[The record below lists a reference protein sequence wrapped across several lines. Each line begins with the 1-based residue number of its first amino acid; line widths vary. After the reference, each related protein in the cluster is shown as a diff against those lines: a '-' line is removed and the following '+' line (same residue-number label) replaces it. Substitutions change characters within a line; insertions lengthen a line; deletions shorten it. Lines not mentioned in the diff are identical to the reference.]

1 MINNKTG
8 IQDLPW
14 RKWIASYQTP
24 ITSRSLWQMV
34 NTILPFVVMWALM
47 AFSLNVSY
55 WLTFLLAFPTAGF
68 MVRTFIIFHD
78 CCHGSFFRSSRANA
92 ILGFITGVLT
102 FTDFGSWRRDHNTHH
117 ATAGDLD
124 RRGVGD
130 VMTLTVQE
138 YLALSPWKRFTYRVM
153 RSPWILFT
161 IGATLVFLF
170 AHRFPGP
177 SHGPRERMSILWH
190 DLALA
195 GLFTILVLLLGIRT
209 VILVQLPV
217 LFIGASV
224 GIWLFY
230 VQHQFEGV
238 YWERHQNWVFE
249 RACMEGCSYYQLPRL
264 LQWFSG
270 NIGFHH
276 IHHLSPRIPNY
287 ALEDCLRENL
297 GLQIKPLTL
306 RSSLQSLRLRVFD
319 ESSRQLVGWEVLRQY
334 KTPAG

>member
-1 MINNKTG
+1 MNIENG
-8 IQDLPW
+8 VRDFPW
-14 RKWIASYQTP
+14 RKWTASYQTP
-24 ITSRSLWQMV
+24 VTSRSLWQV
-34 NTILPFVVMWALM
+34 ANSILPFIALWVLM
-47 AFSLNVSY
+47 AFSLQVSL
-55 WLTFLLAFPTAGF
+55 WLTLALAFPTAGF

-92 ILGFITGVLT
+92 ILGFITGVMT
-102 FTDFGSWRRDHNTHH
+102 FTDFGSWRRDHITHH

-138 YLALSPWKRFTYRVM
+138 YLALTPWKRFTYRVM

-161 IGATLVFLF
+161 IGATVVFLF

-177 SHGPRERMSILWH
+177 SHGPKERMSILWH
-190 DLALA
+190 DLALV
-195 GLFTILVLLLGIRT
+195 GLFTTLVFLLGWRT
-209 VILVQLPV
+209 VLLVQLPV
-217 LFIGASV
+217 LCIGASV

-238 YWERHQNWVFE
+238 YWERHANWRFD
-249 RACMEGCSYYQLPRL
+249 RACMQGCSYYQLPRL

-287 ALEDCLRENL
+287 ALECCLRENP
-297 GLQIKPLTL
+297 GLQIMPLTL
-306 RSSLQSLRLRVFD
+306 RSSLKSLRLRVYD
-319 ESSRQLVGWEVLRQY
+319 ETARRLVGWEGLHQHQA
-334 KTPAG
+334 TAD